1 MDGPQRRYRTGKS
14 DGKPD
19 DVHPAGGGG
28 NIEIRAEFT
37 DLLSLAASE
46 IIAYDAEKAA
56 TVTRLSVSGD
66 LTDEVTA
73 AIFDKFQNLLFLE
86 LTDAKA
92 IPDNFMYDAGSRAPK
107 QTKLEELN
115 APEVTSVGVNAFRN
129 SVLTAVNNSSLR
141 TVHLPK
147 VQTMGERAFSDL
159 WTLEEAGSAFFYCGG
174 PTSISLPKLKTAGES
189 CFAYSTKLTQIDIP
203 NVEKLEKM
211 AMYAC
216 NGLLSF
222 SGEKVES
229 VGAQCF
235 ERCYALKE
243 VSFPAATAFGSGCFI
258 DCESLTKVN
267 FPLCTAISD
276 KMFFIAQASVC
287 TSTLKTIDLSN
298 ITTIGTSAFE
308 GCKALEDVVDFSKVT
323 TVGERAF
330 RECITLKNVDLS
342 NVTTTGDYAF
352 FRCWGF
358 TGELNMPKLTAPGKY
373 LFRECKNI
381 TKVSA
386 PVLENMSLIYVR
398 RMYRSCGHRYARTQE
413 GGKLLFQQMRRFDE
427 SGYAHGRDHNC
438 RRIQRLCKYRD
449 GQSPQREK
457 HRWNRLQQLLAH
469 HLHFPSGASDLHRR
483 GVQRN
488 DRPDEL

>member
-19 DVHPAGGGG
+19 DVHPAGGG

-37 DLLSLAASE
+37 DLLPLAASE

-147 VQTMGERAFSDL
+147 VQTIGERAFSDL

-243 VSFPAATAFGSGCFI
+243 VSVPRGHGFRKRLLHRLRIADKGQFSPVHRHQRQDVLHRAGLRLHLDAQDDRPVQYHDHRYERIRRMQGARRRGGLFQSHDCGRTCLPRMYHAQERGS
-258 DCESLTKVN
+258 
-267 FPLCTAISD
+267 P
-276 KMFFIAQASVC
+276 
-287 TSTLKTIDLSN
+287 
-298 ITTIGTSAFE
+298 
-308 GCKALEDVVDFSKVT
+308 
-323 TVGERAF
+323 
-330 RECITLKNVDLS
+330 

-386 PVLENMSLIYVR
+386 PVLENMSLYVR
-398 RMYRSCGHRYARTQE
+398 RMYPLLRT
-413 GGKLLFQQMRRFDE
+413 
-427 SGYAHGRDHNC
+427 
-438 RRIQRLCKYRD
+438 
-449 GQSPQREK
+449 
-457 HRWNRLQQLLAH
+457 
-469 HLHFPSGASDLHRR
+469 
-483 GVQRN
+483 
-488 DRPDEL
+488 

>member
-1 MDGPQRRYRTGKS
+1 MKFWKSALLYAATVCTLTATSCSDETKEPKLYTTAVTDDGNGTAEAN
-14 DGKPD
+14 
-19 DVHPAGGGG
+19 PASAIPGETVTLTATPAENFFFLKWTVLSGGIELENPTENPTTFTLPEGG

-37 DLLSLAASE
+37 DLLPLAASE

-147 VQTMGERAFSDL
+147 VQTIGERAFSDL

-267 FPLCTAISD
+267 IPLCTAISD

-323 TVGERAF
+323 TVGARAF
-330 RECITLKNVDLS
+330 YECITLRTVDLS
-342 NVTTTGDYAF
+342 NVTA
-352 FRCWGF
+352 
-358 TGELNMPKLTAPGKY
+358 TA
-373 LFRECKNI
+373 I
-381 TKVSA
+381 TPS
-386 PVLENMSLIYVR
+386 
-398 RMYRSCGHRYARTQE
+398 
-413 GGKLLFQQMRRFDE
+413 
-427 SGYAHGRDHNC
+427 
-438 RRIQRLCKYRD
+438 
-449 GQSPQREK
+449 
-457 HRWNRLQQLLAH
+457 
-469 HLHFPSGASDLHRR
+469 SGA
-483 GVQRN
+483 GVSRAS
-488 DRPDEL
+488 

>member
-37 DLLSLAASE
+37 DLLPLAASE

-147 VQTMGERAFSDL
+147 VQTIGERAFSDL

-243 VSFPAATAFGSGCFI
+243 VSFPAATAFGSAA
-258 DCESLTKVN
+258 SS
-267 FPLCTAISD
+267 TA
-276 KMFFIAQASVC
+276 
-287 TSTLKTIDLSN
+287 
-298 ITTIGTSAFE
+298 
-308 GCKALEDVVDFSKVT
+308 
-323 TVGERAF
+323 
-330 RECITLKNVDLS
+330 
-342 NVTTTGDYAF
+342 
-352 FRCWGF
+352 
-358 TGELNMPKLTAPGKY
+358 
-373 LFRECKNI
+373 
-381 TKVSA
+381 
-386 PVLENMSLIYVR
+386 
-398 RMYRSCGHRYARTQE
+398 
-413 GGKLLFQQMRRFDE
+413 
-427 SGYAHGRDHNC
+427 
-438 RRIQRLCKYRD
+438 
-449 GQSPQREK
+449 
-457 HRWNRLQQLLAH
+457 NR
-469 HLHFPSGASDLHRR
+469 
-483 GVQRN
+483 
-488 DRPDEL
+488 